1 MKLKNLMTKLMV
13 IALII
18 MPVLVNAQTIDEIIS
33 SKRLDVKSVPV
44 TNEEEYYRIDSLVYE
59 EHDGY
64 GIINC
69 NDDYTKCDLI
79 NYNDDSIPAA
89 GVTMNYIYDPAVKS
103 VVDSILNKIP
113 GEGIKF
119 ELTDIET
126 ISYLL
131 NIRNADYINIGT
143 YSKELKN
150 YIGYK
155 NFSIEPMTGGFDDF
169 FEYQDGLADIDYRGT
184 KYGFTDKIEVYA
196 KYAVYVDD
204 SAENVIEA
212 AKTKLSKY
220 FSVSDVVDTGK
231 SFEDFLDEKREE
243 FGDVYDENANHFT
256 QMGITREQFINSS
269 IDSMYISDD
278 APGKFIN
285 EAEPNIY
292 RIEFSD
298 GYSIEVAIVKDSTK
312 ANSDTSLKTTDALL
326 DVTVN
331 SNSFLTPDT
340 LIEVSKLTSG
350 DEYNRIVGLIGT
362 NNEIFDI
369 KLHSNS
375 ISNYIS
381 NGNFEVRLPISN
393 SLKGKDLVVYYVKD
407 DNSLEEHEVTVDG
420 NYAIFT
426 TDHFSI
432 YALAEKKSAANTDTP
447 ANTNESKASSESKD
461 NTDKKVTNNVKNP
474 KTNDN
479 IANFVSLFGI
489 SFIGFTLAR
498 CTKKRFN

>member
-1 MKLKNLMTKLMV
+1 MKLKNIFTKLMIMAV
-13 IALII
+13 II
-18 MPVLVNAQTIDEIIS
+18 MPVLVNAQTVDDVVS
-33 SKRLDVKSVPV
+33 SKRIDIKSVPI
-44 TNEEEYYRIDSLVYE
+44 TNEDEYYRVDELVYE
-59 EHDGY
+59 MFGNY
-64 GIINC
+64 GITNC
-69 NDDYTKCDLI
+69 NDDYTKCDFKDYD
-79 NYNDDSIPAA
+79 NDSILAA

-103 VVDSILNKIP
+103 VVDSLLNKIP
-113 GEGIKF
+113 SEGIKF

-131 NIRNADYINIGT
+131 NIRNTDYINIGT

-169 FEYQDGLADIDYRGT
+169 FEYQDGFADIDYQGT
-184 KYGFTDKIEVYA
+184 KYGFTDRIEVYA

-204 SAENVIEA
+204 NAEDVVEA
-212 AKTKLSKY
+212 AKTKLSRY

-231 SFEDFLDEKREE
+231 SFESFLEGKREE
-243 FGDVYDENANHFT
+243 FGAIYDENTNHFT

-269 IDSMYISDD
+269 IDSMYILDD

-298 GYSIEVAIVKDSTK
+298 GYSIEVAIVKDSSK
-312 ANSDTSLKTTDALL
+312 ANADVSLKTTDALL

-331 SNSFLTPDT
+331 SNNFLTPDT

-350 DEYNRIVGLIGT
+350 AEYNRIVALLGT
-362 NNEIFDI
+362 TNHELFDI

-381 NGNFEVRLPISN
+381 NGTFEVRLPISDN
-393 SLKGKDLVVYYVKD
+393 LKGKDLIVYYVKD

-420 NYAIFT
+420 NYAVFT
-426 TDHFSI
+426 TNHFSI
-432 YALAEKKSAANTDTP
+432 YTLAEKKTEANSNPSNASDT
-447 ANTNESKASSESKD
+447 AQASESKEQ
-461 NTDKKVTNNVKNP
+461 TNASISNVKNP

-479 IANFVSLFGI
+479 IASFVSLFGI